1 VRQVQVEGV
10 DGLGYIETLADW
22 EQRQQQGNWR
32 SPARPTASTSNTP
45 NAEHRRPA
53 LEPAHH
59 PDQQRLTQ
67 R

>member
-10 DGLGYIETLADW
+10 GLGYIETLADW
-22 EQRQQQGNWR
+22 EQRQQQGTGVSGETDR
-32 SPARPTASTSNTP
+32 IYLDTP

-59 PDQQRLTQ
+59 LTSQRLTL
-67 R
+67 